1 MTLQEME
8 KFTGLPEDELESYY
22 SEGLIGREKEG
33 IAVFDWQDAKDT
45 GLIRTLKGC
54 GMTAAELRDFFCLVR
69 QNQILQATKLLC
81 GLLARL
87 LKSIHEGQSSLD
99 TLDCIIRVT
108 EHKA

>member
-54 GMTAAELRDFFCLVR
+54 ERPPQSCAIFSALCDRTRFYRR
-69 QNQILQATKLLC
+69 QNFYAGSAQGC
-81 GLLARL
+81 
-87 LKSIHEGQSSLD
+87 
-99 TLDCIIRVT
+99 
-108 EHKA
+108 